1 MKKYM
6 KNLHL
11 PMFWGNLF
19 KNRLLQ
25 AAVHENV
32 HEKPSFGNVLRE
44 LIEKQ
49 VTSTRYIIPWRLRCP
64 WSIWFCFSLTVKN
77 ACTQTESTL
86 SWQRSLS
93 YRNQPVHWFALWVNG
108 LGTSVLYDGGVRHKR
123 VKQVWWRFLQKLVIY
138 YCKKFIIAK
147 FISLLFTIIAA
158 VSYYCKNAA

>member
-1 MKKYM
+1 MNGFEVPLKQRVRKQQFMKKYM

-49 VTSTRYIIPWRLRCP
+49 VTSTCYIIPWRLRCP

-93 YRNQPVHWFALWVNG
+93 YRNHL
-108 LGTSVLYDGGVRHKR
+108 HER
-123 VKQVWWRFLQKLVIY
+123 VKEY
-138 YCKKFIIAK
+138 MTGA
-147 FISLLFTIIAA
+147 LLLKTRAF
-158 VSYYCKNAA
+158 S